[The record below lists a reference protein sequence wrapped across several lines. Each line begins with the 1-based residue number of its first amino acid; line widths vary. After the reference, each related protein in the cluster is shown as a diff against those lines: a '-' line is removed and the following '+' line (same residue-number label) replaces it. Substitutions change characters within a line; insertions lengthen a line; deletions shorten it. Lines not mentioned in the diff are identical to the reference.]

1 MSKVIQ
7 ITPPN
12 PLFRRLL
19 GKTITSLEDTKS
31 RIIGE
36 MCSLASCAGAKVIH
50 HETDEELV
58 AYEPDVRPV
67 DQEALASLEKLIE
80 QIGKTVDTLKR
91 VADGKGQAPPEA
103 DPVPFLVDTDLLE
116 VLGSKDGIRG
126 WLEYSDL
133 TGKGPRPAELLRIDS
148 LTIESIENGRRV
160 VAIGV
165 GVDEEGHEGDVRVVT
180 EENLQRDIEQYLT
193 PMRGTWEWLEVEES
207 E

>member
-7 ITPPN
+7 LTPPN

-19 GKTITSLEDTKS
+19 GKTISSLEDTKS

-36 MCSLASCAGAKVIH
+36 MHGLASCAGAKVIH

-58 AYEPDVRPV
+58 AYEPDLRPV
-67 DQEALASLEKLIE
+67 DQEALASLDDLIE

-91 VADGKGQAPPEA
+91 VADGKGQVPPEA
-103 DPVPFLVDTDLLE
+103 EPVPFLVDTDLLE

-133 TGKGPRPAELLRIDS
+133 TGKRPRPVELLRIDS

-160 VAIGV
+160 IVTGP
-165 GVDEEGHEGDVRVVT
+165 GVDAAGAQGQVRVVT
-180 EENLQRDIEQYLT
+180 DENLARDIEQYLA

>member
-7 ITPPN
+7 LPPPN
-12 PLFRRLL
+12 SLFRRLL
-19 GKTITSLEDTKS
+19 ANTISSLEDMKS

-36 MCSLASCAGAKVIH
+36 MNGLASCAGARVIH

-58 AYEPDVRPV
+58 ACESKLRPV
-67 DQEALASLEKLIE
+67 DQEALVTLDALRDRLEDAV
-80 QIGKTVDTLKR
+80 TTLKR
-91 VADGKGQAPPEA
+91 VAEGKGQAPTEPG
-103 DPVPFLVDTDLLE
+103 PFLVDTDLLE

-160 VAIGV
+160 IVIGV
-165 GVDEEGHEGDVRVVT
+165 GVDEEGKESEVCVVT
-180 EENLQRDIEQYLT
+180 EENQEQDIEQYLA